1 MSKPHSKACKC
12 FYCEQQRKPP
22 EQPPEVPCA
31 QCGKPVEKERHVYAI
46 PTCYACLPPPATL
59 PEVPAPGDSADLEA
73 IRRCLEAYGP
83 HSLREAARTLLRMV
97 DELTETVHRLS
108 SGWDTERDELT
119 ANRDEAVRGCK
130 DWEKAYR
137 KMEDEMRAKLARYE
151 EPTGCDS
158 SVCRDV
164 VAERDELQAKLA
176 KAETLAE
183 QSHELFEAEEK
194 AAKHWLKR
202 AEAAEARVKELE
214 AESARVDDYLAGR
227 ISRAEWQRLGKMGQ

>member
-137 KMEDEMRAKLARYE
+137 KMEDEMRAKLA
-151 EPTGCDS
+151 
-158 SVCRDV
+158 
-164 VAERDELQAKLA
+164 
-176 KAETLAE
+176 
-183 QSHELFEAEEK
+183 EAENG
-194 AAKHWLKR
+194 LI
-202 AEAAEARVKELE
+202 EARL
-214 AESARVDDYLAGR
+214 AARVIAHSWDHDSRPPDGALAIAR
-227 ISRAEWQRLGKMGQ
+227 TFDSRGGKP

>member
-1 MSKPHSKACKC
+1 VSKPHSKACKC

-97 DELTETVHRLS
+97 DELT
-108 SGWDTERDELT
+108 

-176 KAETLAE
+176 
-183 QSHELFEAEEK
+183 EAEGRLRGARER
-194 AAKHWLKR
+194 ARDAEGR

-214 AESARVDDYLAGR
+214 VESARVDDYLAGR

>member
-1 MSKPHSKACKC
+1 VSKPHSKACKC

-137 KMEDEMRAKLARYE
+137 KMEDEMRAKLA
-151 EPTGCDS
+151 
-158 SVCRDV
+158 
-164 VAERDELQAKLA
+164 
-176 KAETLAE
+176 
-183 QSHELFEAEEK
+183 EAENG
-194 AAKHWLKR
+194 LI
-202 AEAAEARVKELE
+202 EARL
-214 AESARVDDYLAGR
+214 AARVIAHSWDHDSRPPDGALAIAR
-227 ISRAEWQRLGKMGQ
+227 TFDSRGGKP